1 MQPGSLIFL
10 VIVAVWAV
18 YLVQHWIRRREHVAT
33 ARSVDRFSEAMRILE
48 RREPVGVLHQEASP
62 RPSLTRP
69 SRSAGRP
76 QVTVASTSAAGARLV
91 DNART
96 ALRTGSSRPTS
107 GPPARR
113 PGLLA
118 RRVRGIAFLATLVSI
133 PVTAVL
139 SLAGVLLWVSVAIA
153 FGCFV
158 VTLAWLRASVRRE
171 QAVRRAARLAQ
182 RPRTRTPRP
191 AAPVQDAPVAEP
203 ARGVDLTPQPVSA
216 PVVETGVV
224 AQATA
229 EATSEVVDQPDIYDI
244 TAVMAAERA
253 DELAR
258 EMAREW
264 SPVPVPRP
272 TYMLKDSATPRPAP
286 EPVAEDPS
294 VPVPI
299 EVEDDDLERLMAARS
314 RRIG

>member
-48 RREPVGVLHQEASP
+48 RREPVGVLHQQASP

-76 QVTVASTSAAGARLV
+76 QVTVSATSAAGARIV
-91 DNART
+91 DGART
-96 ALRTGSSRPTS
+96 ALRTGPSRPAS
-107 GPPARR
+107 RR

-118 RRVRGIAFLATLVSI
+118 RRVRGIAFLATLVAI
-133 PVTAVL
+133 PVTALL
-139 SLAGVLLWVSVAIA
+139 SLVGVLLWVSVAVA
-153 FGCFV
+153 VGCFV

-171 QAVRRAARLAQ
+171 QAVRRAARLAR
-182 RPRTRTPRP
+182 RPRTRAARP
-191 AAPVQDAPVAEP
+191 AATPQDAPVAAP
-203 ARGVDLTPQPVSA
+203 AAES
-216 PVVETGVV
+216 VVEAVVV
-224 AQATA
+224 AQATT
-229 EATSEVVDQPDIYDI
+229 EATTEAVDQPEIYDI
-244 TAVMAAERA
+244 TAVVAAERA
-253 DELAR
+253 DEVAR

-272 TYMLKDSATPRPAP
+272 TYMLKDCAGPRPAP
-286 EPVAEDPS
+286 EPVVEDDS

-299 EVEDDDLERLMAARS
+299 EVEDDDLERLMAART

>member
-48 RREPVGVLHQEASP
+48 RREPVGVLHQQASP

-69 SRSAGRP
+69 VRPAARPSVTVPAVATAAARVAGAARTAHRPGAGRP
-76 QVTVASTSAAGARLV
+76 ST
-91 DNART
+91 
-96 ALRTGSSRPTS
+96 
-107 GPPARR
+107 R

-118 RRVRGIAFLATLVSI
+118 RRVRGLAFLATLVSV

-153 FGCFV
+153 LGCFV

-171 QAVRRAARLAQ
+171 RAVRRATRLAERPRARAQ
-182 RPRTRTPRP
+182 RP
-191 AAPVQDAPVAEP
+191 AARSADRHAPVARETP
-203 ARGVDLTPQPVSA
+203 ARVSESADEPVEES
-216 PVVETGVV
+216 VVEAVVV
-224 AQATA
+224 AQATS
-229 EATSEVVDQPDIYDI
+229 EATSEVVDQPEIYDI

-258 EMAREW
+258 EMAKEW

-272 TYMLKDSATPRPAP
+272 TYMLKDSAGPRPAP
-286 EPVAEDPS
+286 EPVIEDPS

-299 EVEDDDLERLMAARS
+299 EVEDDDLERLMAARA